1 MQDAIRDLRDIGA
14 GHIEVIN
21 ITKTPAGGRLD
32 QGKNGFK
39 EGVLF
44 STYMGLVSKSA
55 KGTREKQMIQWLGGD
70 QAEGCL
76 LFDESHKA
84 KNLVSEE
91 GEDGKPTKGKKSTK
105 MAITV
110 QNLQKLCPKARVLP
124 PTPTP
129 TPTRTRTRTR
139 T

>member
-55 KGTREKQMIQWLGGD
+55 KVRLGSGF
-70 QAEGCL
+70 GFGL
-76 LFDESHKA
+76 GLG
-84 KNLVSEE
+84 L
-91 GEDGKPTKGKKSTK
+91 GLG
-105 MAITV
+105 
-110 QNLQKLCPKARVLP
+110 LP
-124 PTPTP
+124 
-129 TPTRTRTRTR
+129 
-139 T
+139 